1 MDVKECPVPTAFTV
15 RPSSAA
21 CRTAADSSSTE
32 AGSTSR
38 AGRAETLPPQL
49 RHVPF
54 FPLAVLLNG
63 ASPTRSRPAEPAVPQ
78 ETDRDRD
85 GPGHRRNPV
94 PGTRAGRVDDPAGH
108 RGAERDAD
116 REAGA
121 HPGHA
126 LGQLCAWYVLF
137 DEGHRRD
144 HRGS

>member
-1 MDVKECPVPTAFTV
+1 MAVKECPLPTAFTF

-21 CRTAADSSSTE
+21 FRTASDSSSTE
-32 AGSTSR
+32 AGATSR
-38 AGRAETLPPQL
+38 AGRAATLPPQL

-63 ASPTRSRPAEPAVPQ
+63 ASPTRSRPAEPAIPQ

-94 PGTRAGRVDDPAGH
+94 PGPRPGRVDHPAG
-108 RGAERDAD
+108 RGGAERDPD

-121 HPGHA
+121 HPRHA
-126 LGQLCAWYVLF
+126 FGELRARYVLF
-137 DEGHRRD
+137 DEGHRR
-144 HRGS
+144 